1 MKKIVVNPQFE
12 SLHSFI
18 ETLPATFDSTGIV
31 IFKGRNILKR
41 YEVKERSLIV
51 KRFKVPH
58 IINRIAYVTFRSSK
72 AARSYENALKLSTL
86 GVETPQP
93 IAYVEEYFLGLAYSY
108 YVTSEL
114 KNMTEIREIH
124 SVCSE
129 EEAMS
134 VLTAFGQYTAG
145 LHKKGIL
152 HKDYS
157 PGNILFGIEKGQ
169 IHFSIVDINRL
180 LWEPVTEEAG
190 YKNFER
196 LWLSDSDFVTV
207 ASSYASSMGY
217 DVYKAVERICF
228 YKDRF
233 MKH

>member
-1 MKKIVVNPQFE
+1 MKKIVVNPLFE
-12 SLHSFI
+12 SLHFFV
-18 ETLPATFDSTGIV
+18 ETLPVAFDSTGIV

-41 YEVKERSLIV
+41 YEVNGISLVV
-51 KRFKVPH
+51 KRFKIPH

-86 GVETPQP
+86 GIETPQP
-93 IAYVEEYFLGLAYSY
+93 IAYIEERFLGLTYSY

-114 KNMTEIREIH
+114 KNMTEIRDIH

-134 VLTAFGQYTAG
+134 ILIALGQYTAG

-157 PGNILFGIEKGQ
+157 PGNILFGIENGQ

-180 LWEPVTEEAG
+180 FWGPITEEVG

-207 ASSYASSMGY
+207 ASSYASYMGY
-217 DVYKAVERICF
+217 DVYKAVKRICF

-233 MKH
+233 MK